1 VRRILLLEDD
11 DDLRASLR
19 ELLELLGARCMAV
32 ASVDEMKQKE
42 SEALGC
48 DVALLD
54 INLGRG
60 VQSGLDGYRWLGS
73 RAFKGSMVFLTG
85 HARSHPLVEEAY
97 KMSGVEVLEKPVT
110 LDVLKQVAL
119 GRA

>member
-19 ELLELLGARCMAV
+19 ELLELLGAQCTAV

-42 SEALGC
+42 RDVLGC

-54 INLGRG
+54 INLGRD
-60 VQSGLDGYRWLGS
+60 VPSGIDGYRWLGS
-73 RAFKGSMVFLTG
+73 RQFRGSMVFLTG

-97 KMSGVEVLEKPVT
+97 RMAGVAVLEKPVT
-110 LDVLKQVAL
+110 LDALKRVAL
-119 GRA
+119 GT